1 MAKIYAYWI
10 TVNYREAYDIFACNG
25 ILFNHESPRRGET
38 FVTKKITRAAARIS
52 LGIQDKLYLGNLNAK
67 RDWGH
72 AKDFVESMYLML
84 QQPKPDDYVIATGK
98 QYSVREFC
106 EKVFSELG
114 IELKW
119 RGKGI
124 EEKGIDKKTGKA
136 IIEVDPRYFRPAE
149 VDSLLGDASKA
160 RKKLGWVPKISFE
173 KLVKEMVWHDL
184 NEVKRD
190 IHLKDG
196 GFRIRNA
203 KNE

>member
-10 TVNYREAYDIFACNG
+10 TVNYREAYNIFACNG

-52 LGIQDKLYLGNLNAK
+52 LGLQDKLYLGNINAK

-72 AKDFVESMYLML
+72 AKDFIESMYLML

-98 QYSVREFC
+98 QYSVKEFC
-106 EKVFSELG
+106 NKAFDELG
-114 IELKW
+114 IELMW
-119 RGKGI
+119 RGKGM
-124 EEKGIDKKTGKA
+124 EEKGIDKKTGKT
-136 IIEVDPRYFRPAE
+136 IIEIDPRYFRPAE

-160 RKKLGWVPKISFE
+160 RKKLGWAPKISFE
-173 KLVKEMVWHDL
+173 KLVKEMVRYDL

-190 IHLKDG
+190 RYLKDG